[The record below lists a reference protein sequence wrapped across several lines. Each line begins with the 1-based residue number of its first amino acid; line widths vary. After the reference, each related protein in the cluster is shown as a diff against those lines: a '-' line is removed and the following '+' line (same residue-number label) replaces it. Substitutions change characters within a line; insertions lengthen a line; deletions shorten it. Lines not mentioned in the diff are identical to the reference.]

1 MTQDK
6 GKLHSGDFD
15 KRLNFNFPLL
25 RRKSKTIETTETPQW
40 KIHPSEACE
49 SDVQNRVLT
58 SVNVMQLREG
68 GIP

>member
-15 KRLNFNFPLL
+15 KSLNFNFPLL

-40 KIHPSEACE
+40 KIQPSEACE
-49 SDVQNRVLT
+49 NDDQNRVLT